1 MLEPFSCQQTVNR
14 SRSNLIVKN
23 AVNIVINKCSF
34 TYIWKQVNKFGDLVQ
49 PLPPDYLEITTCR
62 PPRIGSIL
70 VSASYFKRQPG
81 SFTARVQR
89 LNSLPL
95 FLVVTLGTWFPVSSS
110 PIYKKQKKT
119 CQETLNG
126 LLIMYN
132 REERIH
138 VLQKY
143 CRMTRCLHLFIKVRR
158 LYFRIVFLRWTS
170 ISPFCCL
177 SSL

>member
-81 SFTARVQR
+81 TFTARVQR

-110 PIYKKQKKT
+110 PIYKKKKKHVKRPLMASWSCT
-119 CQETLNG
+119 IARNEYMYYKTTVAWLGAFIYLLKFGGCILG
-126 LLIMYN
+126 LCFSGEPL
-132 REERIH
+132 
-138 VLQKY
+138 
-143 CRMTRCLHLFIKVRR
+143 
-158 LYFRIVFLRWTS
+158 
-170 ISPFCCL
+170 
-177 SSL
+177 